1 MKNSVKMVR
10 VERKNREHECVSFLK
25 RAGVCNMYILEG
37 IGVHHSHFHNYC
49 LYAGEEIVGIL
60 HTKNS
65 MYLHLYLVPEADH
78 LVVRE
83 LATLI
88 GKGFPKA
95 EMLFGDERSVSLY
108 FSGRGTR
115 PVKTVRFI
123 FMEIDHDRFK
133 PRVRYRGEI
142 PSAGDAAL
150 LLPLQIQYE
159 IEEVGA
165 IKAQIDGKKV
175 LKVMERKIQ
184 RGEITAIFDAKTP
197 VALAGINA
205 RFENCCQIGSVYVL
219 PEYRGRGY
227 GYSMVSYHVARLF
240 KRYERIVLFV
250 HENNE
255 AALHIYGNLGF
266 EPTDVLVQAYC

>member
-10 VERKNREHECVSFLK
+10 VERKDREHECVSFLK
-25 RAGVCNMYILEG
+25 NAGVCNMYILEG
-37 IGVHHSHFHNYC
+37 IGLHYSHIHNYG
-49 LYAGEEIVGIL
+49 LYAGDKVIGVL

-78 LVVRE
+78 LVVRV

-88 GKGFPKA
+88 GKSFPKA
-95 EMLFGDERSVSLY
+95 EMLFGDERSVALY

-123 FMEIDHDRFK
+123 FMEINHDRFK
-133 PRVRYRGEI
+133 PRLRYRGEI
-142 PSAGDAAL
+142 PSAAAAAL

-165 IKAQIDGKKV
+165 IGTQIDRKKV
-175 LKVMERKIQ
+175 LNVMERKIQ
-184 RGEITAIFDAKTP
+184 RGEISAIFDAETP
-197 VALAGINA
+197 VALAGVNA

-219 PEYRGRGY
+219 PRYRGRGY
-227 GYSMVSYHVARLF
+227 GYSVVSYHVARLL

-250 HENNE
+250 HEKNK

>member
-1 MKNSVKMVR
+1 MVKI
-10 VERKNREHECVSFLK
+10 ERKNSEHECVSFLK
-25 RAGVCNMYILEG
+25 KAGVCNMYMLEG
-37 IGVHHSHFHNYC
+37 IGVHHSHVHNYC
-49 LYAGEEIVGIL
+49 LYAGDEIVGVL

-65 MYLHLYLVPEADH
+65 VYLHLYLVPEADH

-88 GKGFPKA
+88 GKSFPKA
-95 EMLFGDERSVSLY
+95 KMLFGDARSVSLY

-123 FMEIDHDRFK
+123 FMEIDYDRFK
-133 PRVRYRGEI
+133 PRSRYRGDI
-142 PSAGDAAL
+142 PSAGDVAL

-165 IKAQIDGKKV
+165 IRTQIDRKKV

-184 RGEITAIFDAKTP
+184 RGEISAIFDAETP
-197 VALAGINA
+197 VAIAGVNA
-205 RFENCCQIGSVYVL
+205 RFENSCQIGSVYVL
-219 PEYRGRGY
+219 PRYRGRGY
-227 GYSMVSYHVARLF
+227 GYSVVSYHTARLF

-250 HENNE
+250 HEKNK

-266 EPTDVLVQAYC
+266 EPTHVLVQAYC